1 MLTPTQI
8 MIMHFVCHFALNNKI
23 CGLQKNQDANT
34 YNFPNT
40 IKLLTK
46 SFSRNIIPKFASTP
60 VYQIILN
67 QNCLRLHPLQY
78 KKISKHNV
86 THRLR
91 IFPFRQKFM
100 FLSHFQKP
108 SHNLQNL

>member
-1 MLTPTQI
+1 
-8 MIMHFVCHFALNNKI
+8 MHFVCYFALNNKI
-23 CGLQKNQDANT
+23 CGLQKNQDVDT
-34 YNFPNT
+34 YIFPNT

-46 SFSRNIIPKFASTP
+46 SFSGNIIPKFALTP

-67 QNCLRLHPLQY
+67 QNCLRLHPLKY
-78 KKISKHNV
+78 KKISKYNV
-86 THRLR
+86 THKLR
-91 IFPFRQKFM
+91 IFSFRQKVM